1 MLSSLARSACSARFP
16 LLRRLT
22 AALPLSP
29 TAHLR
34 TTTGRLLSRRH
45 YAVDVP
51 TTPPPPSPYRVLGL
65 PAHATNKD
73 IKARFRTLAKRYHPD
88 MNGGRGDE
96 DMFDTVVEAYDA
108 LMDDDFGGRVQ
119 DSRVALACEVYTIAE
134 LRADRFHDV
143 YALRI
148 AFGEGE
154 GEGEGDGAEDPHGGR
169 GGNGGAAEEGLG
181 SVGGRDGSREGD
193 GNENGNGNGNS
204 AGAGGDEEGGEREAC
219 GLEVEE
225 GDVDGDS
232 ADGTGAGDGMVGWPT
247 SIVNTSPLDS
257 VSDLKRL
264 LQEEHGEAWGL
275 LDGNRRLDRDKL
287 ATGWEVVFNGTV
299 LSYHLFLHDYHI
311 RGGTIIHAV
320 VRRYVDDGSTGED

>member
-1 MLSSLARSACSARFP
+1 
-16 LLRRLT
+16 
-22 AALPLSP
+22 
-29 TAHLR
+29 
-34 TTTGRLLSRRH
+34 
-45 YAVDVP
+45 
-51 TTPPPPSPYRVLGL
+51 VLGL

-73 IKARFRTLAKRYHPD
+73 IKARFRALAKRYHPD

-154 GEGEGDGAEDPHGGR
+154 GGGDGVEDPHGGR

-181 SVGGRDGSREGD
+181 SVGGRGGSGDGSRGRD
-193 GNENGNGNGNS
+193 ENRNG
-204 AGAGGDEEGGEREAC
+204 AGAGGGEEGGGGEAG
-219 GLEVEE
+219 GLEVAE

-232 ADGTGAGDGMVGWPT
+232 ADNTGAGDGMVGWPT

-275 LDGNRRLDRDKL
+275 LDGNRRLDRDQL

>member
-1 MLSSLARSACSARFP
+1 MLPSSLARSARTVRSP
-16 LLRRLT
+16 LLRRL
-22 AALPLSP
+22 ALPLSP
-29 TAHLR
+29 TGRLLR
-34 TTTGRLLSRRH
+34 TTIGRLLSRRH

-51 TTPPPPSPYRVLGL
+51 TTPPPPPSPYRVLGL

-73 IKARFRTLAKRYHPD
+73 IKARFRALAKRYHPD

-154 GEGEGDGAEDPHGGR
+154 GGGDGVEDPHGGR

-181 SVGGRDGSREGD
+181 SVGGRGGSGDGSRGRDED
-193 GNENGNGNGNS
+193 RNGQ
-204 AGAGGDEEGGEREAC
+204 
-219 GLEVEE
+219 
-225 GDVDGDS
+225 
-232 ADGTGAGDGMVGWPT
+232 VG
-247 SIVNTSPLDS
+247 
-257 VSDLKRL
+257 R
-264 LQEEHGEAWGL
+264 GEAINL
-275 LDGNRRLDRDKL
+275 LLMRPC
-287 ATGWEVVFNGTV
+287 
-299 LSYHLFLHDYHI
+299 S
-311 RGGTIIHAV
+311 
-320 VRRYVDDGSTGED
+320 